1 MIAGALL
8 TSLAITLQW
17 PTGTILA
24 MEPGTAAPLAA
35 ARMSADAQGQG
46 QPARMRFEVMDR
58 NRDGEISRDEWR
70 GSARSFD
77 VHDWNGDGRL
87 SGNEVRIGARQN
99 TSLEEADH
107 NPSRAERYMSWTE
120 AGFVSLDHNR
130 DGRITSNEW
139 HYERESFVRA
149 DRNRDG
155 ALDRAEFI
163 GADIDDDRGD
173 QFEDLDVNRNGRVE
187 RDEWHASDDAFTW
200 LDRNRDGVLSRLEVT
215 GDEQVAKPSDQF
227 ASLDIDGNGTIA
239 RNEWHWSLGSFN
251 QRDLNRDG
259 VLSRRE
265 FAATASGAS
274 GASDATTTPRVV
286 RVNAQQRWTDTGIDV
301 RAGDVVTFDS
311 RGTIRLSSDSNDVA
325 TPAGS
330 RKPGRAAPATN
341 VNAAAGALIARIG
354 DSAQIVVGDRRS
366 APAPMGGRLYLGIND
381 DHLPDNNGEFEVTVG
396 IQGRRRGY

>member
-1 MIAGALL
+1 MTVGALL
-8 TSLAITLQW
+8 TSLVIALHWATGAIQ
-17 PTGTILA
+17 A
-24 MEPGTAAPLAA
+24 MERETDARLAPAYI
-35 ARMSADAQGQG
+35 SAGVQGKSR
-46 QPARMRFEVMDR
+46 PARMRFEVMDR
-58 NRDGEISRDEWR
+58 NSDGEISRDEWR
-70 GSARSFD
+70 GSARSFE

-87 SGNEVRIGARQN
+87 SGDEVRIGARQN

-107 NPSRAERYMSWTE
+107 NPSRAERYQSWTE

-155 ALDRAEFI
+155 ALDRAEFL
-163 GADIDDDRGD
+163 GSDMDDDRD
-173 QFEDLDVNRNGRVE
+173 DRFDNLDANRNGRLE

-200 LDRNRDGVLSRLEVT
+200 LDRNRDGVLSRGEVT
-215 GDEQVAKPSDQF
+215 GDDQVATRNDQF
-227 ASLDIDGNGTIA
+227 ASLDYDGNGTIA

-265 FAATASGAS
+265 FDSTADGAR
-274 GASDATTTPRVV
+274 ASTTTPQVV
-286 RVNAQQRWTDTGIDV
+286 RINAQQRWTDTGIDV
-301 RAGDVVTFDS
+301 RTGDELTFDS
-311 RGTIRLSSDSNDVA
+311 RGTVQLSSDSNDVA

-330 RKPGRAAPATN
+330 RKPGRAMPATN
-341 VNAAAGALIARIG
+341 VHAPAGALIARIG
-354 DSAQIVVGDRRS
+354 DSTTIVVGDRRS
-366 APAPMGGRLYLGIND
+366 IRASLGGRLYLGLND

-396 IQGRRRGY
+396 IQGRTRRY

>member
-8 TSLAITLQW
+8 TSLVIALHWAIGAIPL
-17 PTGTILA
+17 
-24 MEPGTAAPLAA
+24 MKHETARPAPAHV
-35 ARMSADAQGQG
+35 SAGVQASGR
-46 QPARMRFEVMDR
+46 PARMRFEAMDR
-58 NRDGEISRDEWR
+58 DNDGEISRDEWR
-70 GSARSFD
+70 GSARSFE

-87 SGNEVRIGARQN
+87 SGDEVRVGARRN
-99 TSLEEADH
+99 MSLEEADH
-107 NPSRAERYMSWTE
+107 NPSWAERYESWTD

-155 ALDRAEFI
+155 ALDRAEFL
-163 GADIDDDRGD
+163 GSDQDDDRGD
-173 QFEDLDVNRNGRVE
+173 QFDELDANRNGRLE

-200 LDRNRDGVLSRLEVT
+200 LDRNRDGVLSRGEVT
-215 GDEQVAKPSDQF
+215 GDEQVASRNDQF
-227 ASLDIDGNGTIA
+227 ASLDYDGNGTIA

-265 FAATASGAS
+265 FESTGD
-274 GASDATTTPRVV
+274 GTTDSTTMPQVV
-286 RVNAQQRWTDTGIDV
+286 RVNAQVRWTDTGIDV
-301 RAGDVVTFDS
+301 RTGDELTFDS
-311 RGTIRLSSDSNDVA
+311 RGSVQLSGDSNDVA

-330 RKPGRAAPATN
+330 QKPGRVMPSTKVNAPAGT
-341 VNAAAGALIARIG
+341 LIARIG
-354 DSAQIVVGDRRS
+354 DSGTIVVGDRRS
-366 APAPMGGRLYLGIND
+366 IRSSLSGRLFLGVND

-396 IQGRRRGY
+396 RQAQRRRY

>member
-1 MIAGALL
+1 MLVGAFL
-8 TSLAITLQW
+8 TSAVLALHCPIGAV
-17 PTGTILA
+17 PVR
-24 MEPGTAAPLAA
+24 EHESAAGRAA
-35 ARMSADAQGQG
+35 SRPSTDEQVAGR
-46 QPARMRFEVMDR
+46 PARMRFETMDR

-70 GSARSFD
+70 GSARSFE

-87 SGNEVRIGARQN
+87 AGNEVRIGARPDR
-99 TSLEEADH
+99 TPEEADH
-107 NPSRAERYMSWTE
+107 NPSWAERYESWTD
-120 AGFVSLDHNR
+120 AGFVNLDHNR

-155 ALDRAEFI
+155 ALDRAEFV
-163 GADIDDDRGD
+163 GADLDDDR
-173 QFEDLDVNRNGRVE
+173 EDRFDNLDSNGNGRLE

-200 LDRNRDGVLSRLEVT
+200 LDRNRDGVLSRGEVT
-215 GDEQVAKPSDQF
+215 GDEQAAGRNDQF
-227 ASLDIDGNGTIA
+227 ASLDYDGDGTVA

-265 FAATASGAS
+265 FEGVTGSM
-274 GASDATTTPRVV
+274 TTPQVV

-301 RAGDVVTFDS
+301 RAGDELTFDS
-311 RGTIRLSSDSNDVA
+311 RGRVQLSSDSNDVA

-330 RKPGRAAPATN
+330 QKPGRAMPATN
-341 VNAAAGALIARIG
+341 VNAPPGALIARIG
-354 DSAQIVVGDRRS
+354 ESETVALGDRRS
-366 APAPMGGRLYLGIND
+366 IRAPVSGRLYLGLND

-396 IQGRRRGY
+396 TQGRARPY

>member
-8 TSLAITLQW
+8 THLVIALQW
-17 PTGTILA
+17 PTGAILA
-24 MEPGTAAPLAA
+24 MESGVAAPVAA
-35 ARMSADAQGQG
+35 AHASADAQAR
-46 QPARMRFEVMDR
+46 PARMRFEVMDR
-58 NRDGEISRDEWR
+58 NNDGAISREEWR
-70 GSARSFD
+70 GSARSFE

-87 SGNEVRIGARQN
+87 SGDEVRIGARQN
-99 TSLEEADH
+99 TRLEEADH
-107 NPSRAERYMSWTE
+107 NPSRAERYASWTE

-155 ALDRAEFI
+155 ALDRGEFI
-163 GADIDDDRGD
+163 GADMDDDRGD
-173 QFEDLDVNRNGRVE
+173 QFDDLDADRNGRVE
-187 RDEWHASDDAFTW
+187 RDEWHASDDAFMW

-215 GDEQVAKPSDQF
+215 GDEQVVKPSDQF
-227 ASLDIDGNGTIA
+227 ASLDYDGNGTIA

-265 FAATASGAS
+265 FAATAN
-274 GASDATTTPRVV
+274 GASDATTTPRAV

-311 RGTIRLSSDSNDVA
+311 RGTIQLSSDSNDVA
-325 TPAGS
+325 TPSGS
-330 RKPGRAAPATN
+330 RKPGRAAPETN
-341 VNAAAGALIARIG
+341 VNAAAGVLIARIG
-354 DSAQIVVGDRRS
+354 DSAQVVVGDRRS
-366 APAPMGGRLYLGIND
+366 MPAPTGGRLYLGIND
-381 DHLPDNNGEFEVTVG
+381 DHLPDNHGEFEVTVG
-396 IQGRRRGY
+396 IQARRRGY

>member
-1 MIAGALL
+1 MIGALL
-8 TSLAITLQW
+8 TSLVIALPWATGAIQ
-17 PTGTILA
+17 A
-24 MEPGTAAPLAA
+24 MEPEAI
-35 ARMSADAQGQG
+35 DEQGQAR
-46 QPARMRFEVMDR
+46 PARMRFEVMDR
-58 NRDGEISRDEWR
+58 NNDGEISRDEWR

-87 SGNEVRIGARQN
+87 SGNEVRIGAQQN
-99 TSLEEADH
+99 TNLEDADH
-107 NPSRAERYMSWTE
+107 NPSRAERYASWTE

-139 HYERESFVRA
+139 HYERESFQRA

-163 GADIDDDRGD
+163 GGDMDDDRGD
-173 QFEDLDVNRNGRVE
+173 QFEDLDANRNGRVE
-187 RDEWHASDDAFTW
+187 REEWHASDDAFTW
-200 LDRNRDGVLSRLEVT
+200 LDRNRDGVLSRIEVS
-215 GDEQVAKPSDQF
+215 GDEQAAKPSDQF
-227 ASLDIDGNGTIA
+227 ASLDYDGNGTIA

-265 FAATASGAS
+265 FAAAG
-274 GASDATTTPRVV
+274 GASDATTTPKAV

-311 RGTIRLSSDSNDVA
+311 RGTIQLSSDSNDVA

-354 DSAQIVVGDRRS
+354 DSAQVVIGDRRS
-366 APAPMGGRLYLGIND
+366 MPAPTGGRLYLGIND
-381 DHLPDNNGEFEVTVG
+381 DHLPDNNGAFEVTVG